1 MPEYTRGRRRDT
13 YTLVP
18 VSTSPAVFYAFYRK
32 DYSGINGISDNDFL
46 SLGHVVGA
54 EPGAGSLVFLRAQA
68 PKPARVKKIINAN
81 ANATQQQSINTFCAF
96 NALDTAQRDNWR
108 IVKRPSGVAL
118 NNGRSIT
125 AVAELSNG
133 ALYAFPLN
141 AQDYNENRQILG
153 FKQLS
158 EINSASERARLVSGS
173 SRPRP
178 GKAKKAKV
186 GGGKISTFFS
196 TANEDQLRQDG
207 WSIEE
212 LEYI

>member
-1 MPEYTRGRRRDT
+1 MPQYTRGRRRDT
-13 YTLVP
+13 YTLIP
-18 VSTSPAVFYAFYRK
+18 LSSNTSVFYAFYRK
-32 DYSGINGISDNDFL
+32 DYSGIPGVSSNDFL

-54 EPGAGSLVFLRAQA
+54 EPPAGSLIFLRAQA

-81 ANATQQQSINTFCAF
+81 ADATQQISISTFCAF
-96 NALDTAQRDNWR
+96 NSLDTAQRDNWR
-108 IVKRPSGVAL
+108 IVKRPSGVTL
-118 NNGRSIT
+118 KNGRSIT
-125 AVAELSNG
+125 AIAELSNG

-153 FKQLS
+153 FKQLN

-178 GKAKKAKV
+178 GKAKKPKV
-186 GGGKISTFFS
+186 GGGENSTFFS